1 MIRFEQVRRWA
12 LQDGQRI
19 ALTWSGGEWSY
30 RRLFEGALQFALEL
44 EHRGVRPGDRVA
56 LLAENDAGTL
66 AAVLGIQAVG
76 GTLVPINFRL
86 TAGECDTI
94 LGNAVCAVMLF
105 GESEAGLAAQI
116 TGVHD
121 KQSFGPLGELP
132 TPRSPQTT
140 DWSRD
145 RWPQLKPD
153 SVETVIYT
161 SGTTG
166 LPKGVVTTPV
176 MVTGLAQ
183 STALTHI
190 VGAQSC
196 WLQVL
201 PYFSAASLNLSL
213 NTIYMVGGRLHL
225 MHSRHF
231 EAGRFME
238 EAHRSSATHTELV
251 PTQLYRILDM
261 LGSKPAGSTFQAIGY
276 GSAPMSDARLEQA
289 LQVFGP
295 IFIQAYGM
303 TETTCQATLLLKED
317 HVPGSRQLQSAG
329 RPLPHVDVMVARDDL
344 AEVAFDE
351 EGEIC
356 FRGITVTPGYWRAG
370 AVYDRTG
377 FDGDWLRS
385 GDVGRVDDHGFIYVV
400 DRKKDLV
407 ISGGFNVSSREV
419 EDVIYQLD
427 GVLEC
432 AVVGAPD
439 KDWGEVTVATIVRGR
454 DSDVDEARVIAHCK
468 HRLAGFKVPQRVVF
482 LDELPKN
489 SIGKILKREIR
500 KRLQQRVEA

>member
-12 LQDGQRI
+12 MQDGGRL
-19 ALTWSGGEWSY
+19 ALTWNGGEWSY
-30 RRLFEGALQFALEL
+30 RRLFEAALAFALEL
-44 EHRGVRPGDRVA
+44 EDRRVRPGDRVA
-56 LLAENDAGTL
+56 LLAENDPGTL

-76 GTLVPINFRL
+76 ATLVPINFRL

-94 LGNAVCAVMLF
+94 LGNAVCRLMLF
-105 GESEAGLAAQI
+105 GESESALAGQI
-116 TGVHD
+116 SGVSE
-121 KQSFGPLGELP
+121 KQSFGPLGELTKARVP
-132 TPRSPQTT
+132 SDG
-140 DWSRD
+140 DWRRD
-145 RWPQLKPD
+145 RWPQLAPD
-153 SVETVIYT
+153 SVETIIYT

-176 MVTGLAQ
+176 MITGLAQ
-183 STALTHI
+183 STALTHG
-190 VGAQSC
+190 VGPDSC

-213 NTIYMVGGRLHL
+213 NTIYMVGGSIHL
-225 MHSRHF
+225 LHSRHF
-231 EAGRFME
+231 DAGRFME
-238 EAHRSSATHTELV
+238 EAQKSGATHTELV

-261 LGSKPAGSTFQAIGY
+261 LGSKRAESSFEAIGY

-303 TETTCQATLLLKED
+303 TETTCQATLLLKAD
-317 HVPGSRQLQSAG
+317 HVPGARQLQSAG

-344 AEVAFDE
+344 TEVNVDE

-356 FRGITVTPGYWRAG
+356 FRGITVTPGYWRSSG
-370 AVYDRTG
+370 TYDRTG
-377 FDGDWLRS
+377 FDGEWLRS
-385 GDVGRVDDHGFIYVV
+385 GDVGRVDEHGFIYVV

-419 EDVIYQLD
+419 EDVIYQIG

-432 AVVGAPD
+432 AIVGAPD
-439 KDWGEVTVATIVRGR
+439 KDWGEVAVATIVRGR
-454 DSDVDEARVIAHCK
+454 DSDVSEQLVIAHCK
-468 HRLAGFKVPQRVVF
+468 QRLAGFKVPQRVVF

-500 KRLQQRVEA
+500 KQLQQRVEA

>member
-12 LQDGQRI
+12 QQDGERV
-19 ALTWSGGEWSY
+19 ALTWNGGQWSY
-30 RRLFEGALQFALEL
+30 GRLFDSALGFALEL
-44 EHRGVRPGDRVA
+44 EESGVRPGDRVA
-56 LLAENDAGTL
+56 LLADNDPGTL
-66 AAVLGIQAVG
+66 AAVLGIQAAG
-76 GTLVPINFRL
+76 ATLVPINFRL

-94 LGNAVCAVMLF
+94 LGNAVCKVMLY
-105 GESEAGLAAQI
+105 GESEDALAAQI
-116 TGVHD
+116 NGVKD
-121 KQSFGPLGELP
+121 KRRFGPMGELP
-132 TPRSPQTT
+132 ATRTARPADRT
-140 DWSRD
+140 RD

-153 SVETVIYT
+153 SVETIIYT

-166 LPKGVVTTPV
+166 LPKGVVCTPV

-183 STALTHI
+183 STALTHGI
-190 VGAQSC
+190 RAASC

-201 PYFSAASLNLSL
+201 PYFSAASLNLSI
-213 NTIYMVGGRLHL
+213 NTMFMVGGRLHL
-225 MHSRHF
+225 MRSRHF
-231 EAGRFME
+231 DAGRFME
-238 EAHRSSATHTELV
+238 EASRAKATHTELV

-261 LGSKPAGSTFQAIGY
+261 LGSKPSGSSFEVIGY
-276 GSAPMSDARLEQA
+276 GSAPMSDTRLEQA

-344 AEVAFDE
+344 TEAATDE

-356 FRGITVTPGYWRAG
+356 FRGITVTPGYWRATG
-370 AVYDRTG
+370 AYDRTG

-385 GDVGRVDDHGFIYVV
+385 GDVGRVDENGFIYVV

-407 ISGGFNVSSREV
+407 ISGGFNISSREV
-419 EDVIYQLD
+419 EDVIYQID

-439 KDWGEVTVATIVRGR
+439 KDWGEVAVATIVRGR
-454 DSDVDEARVIAHCK
+454 DGVLDEARVIAHCK
-468 HRLAGFKVPQRVVF
+468 QRLAGFKVPQRVVF
-482 LDELPKN
+482 VQELPKN
-489 SIGKILKREIR
+489 SIGKILKRDLR
-500 KRLQQRVEA
+500 KRLQERVEA

>member
-1 MIRFEQVRRWA
+1 M
-12 LQDGQRI
+12 
-19 ALTWSGGEWSY
+19 
-30 RRLFEGALQFALEL
+30 
-44 EHRGVRPGDRVA
+44 GDLSA
-56 LLAENDAGTL
+56 FN
-66 AAVLGIQAVG
+66 
-76 GTLVPINFRL
+76 
-86 TAGECDTI
+86 
-94 LGNAVCAVMLF
+94 
-105 GESEAGLAAQI
+105 S
-116 TGVHD
+116 
-121 KQSFGPLGELP
+121 
-132 TPRSPQTT
+132 PRDS
-140 DWSRD
+140 DRSRD
-145 RWPQLKPD
+145 RWPQLAPD

-183 STALTHI
+183 STALTHGI
-190 VGAQSC
+190 RADSC

-213 NTIYMVGGRLHL
+213 NTIFMVGGRLHL
-225 MHSRHF
+225 VHSRHF
-231 EAGRFME
+231 DAGRFME
-238 EAHRSSATHTELV
+238 EASRAKATHTELV
-251 PTQLYRILDM
+251 PTQLYRILDL
-261 LGSKPAGSTFQAIGY
+261 LGSKPSGSSFQAIGY

-317 HVPGSRQLQSAG
+317 HVPGSPQLQSAG

-344 AEVAFDE
+344 TEVRIDE

-356 FRGITVTPGYWRAG
+356 FRGITVTPGYWRASG
-370 AVYDRTG
+370 VYDRTG
-377 FDGDWLRS
+377 LDGDWLRS
-385 GDVGRVDDHGFIYVV
+385 GDIGRVDSNGFIYVV

-419 EDVIYQLD
+419 EDVIYQID

-432 AVVGAPD
+432 AVVGAAD
-439 KDWGEVTVATIVRGR
+439 KSWGEVAVATIVRGR
-454 DSDVDEARVIAHCK
+454 DSDLNETRVIAHCK
-468 HRLAGFKVPQRVVF
+468 QRLAGFKVPQRVVF

-500 KRLQQRVEA
+500 KRLQERVEA